1 MCMSAKTTYISQTE
15 APKKLFENYE
25 LAETYDEIVTSDG
38 EIRGLYRDVADQ
50 LGVIGTGRLDLY
62 QDIKDT
68 LFQSRDVTFNVY
80 GNDDGVNRTWPLDL
94 VPRIISADE
103 WEPIETGLAQ
113 RLKAIN
119 LFLGDIY
126 NGGREIVKDGII
138 DEQFLKGCIGYDE
151 NAIGLPQPM
160 NARALV
166 AGIDLV
172 RDENG
177 KYLIL
182 EDNLRTPSGVSYV
195 LENRSAVSKLLPG
208 LMGSTD
214 VRPVEQYPTL
224 LLRALQA
231 VAPASTN
238 GLPNVVLLTPGV
250 YNSAYFEHAFLA
262 QNMGIELVE
271 PRDLYVDEGQVFM
284 HTTRGGKK
292 VDVIYRRID
301 DEFMDPTVYRPDTQ
315 LGIPGVVD
323 VVRNQRVSV
332 ANAFGNGVA
341 DNKAMYVH
349 VPKMIEYYLGEKPI
363 LDNVET
369 CLMSDDEYRNEILA
383 DPTKHVIKTV
393 DGSGGYDIYIGP
405 TSTDEETKQ
414 IIESV
419 EANPQDY
426 IAQRVVKLSTHPTIV
441 DGRLEP
447 RHIDLRPFIV
457 GGEYIDVLPG
467 GLTRVALN
475 KGSLIVN
482 SSQGGGSKDTWV
494 LQRPGVTYSDGERP
508 LDLCGQPREEH
519 ILGRTSESL
528 YWAGRYL
535 ERIDATSRL
544 LISSYE
550 DVLGGF
556 GDESQLRWAELLEV
570 LSLTDEFEATNKE
583 ASGYAISRFLV
594 DDEDNRGS
602 IISCLNSVRDNL
614 RSFREKVPTD
624 LREVI
629 NDAWVEFS
637 IIDFEK
643 ELAEHPQIVLNKFK
657 RLVHTATGIAE
668 SNMSRNDAW
677 RMAKIG
683 RMTERALLIV
693 RLSEIYFARLLD
705 SERPPTVHHWA
716 GLLGNAGAVQE
727 YRKIYQTSVE
737 PMDAIEFL
745 LRNTTFSRSLI
756 WCIRQAEAHLVAME
770 ISPLETSASLHQCQ
784 IIRGKCERPLDQILG
799 SQPSYELNK
808 LAQSIEKMSDLIATD
823 YFGQQSR

>member
-1 MCMSAKTTYISQTE
+1 MSADTKYISKTE
-15 APKKLFENYE
+15 APKKLFCDYE
-25 LAETYDEIVTSDG
+25 KADTYDEIIKPDG
-38 EIRGLYRDVADQ
+38 SIREVYKNVADQ

-68 LFQSRDVTFNVY
+68 LFRSRDVTFNVY
-80 GNDDGVNRTWPLDL
+80 GNEDGTNRTWPLDL
-94 VPRIISADE
+94 VPRVISADE
-103 WEPIETGLAQ
+103 WEPVESGLAQ

-126 NGGREIVKDGII
+126 NGASEIINDGII
-138 DEQFLKGCIGYDE
+138 DEHFLKTCIGYDE

-208 LMGSTD
+208 LMGNTD

-231 VAPASTN
+231 VAPASTT

-301 DEFMDPTVYRPDTQ
+301 DEFMDPTVYNPDST
-315 LGIPGVVD
+315 LGVPGIVD

-349 VPKMIEYYLGEKPI
+349 VPKMIEYYLNERPI
-363 LDNVET
+363 LDNVDT
-369 CLMSDDEYRNEILA
+369 HLMADAEARRSILA
-383 DPTKHVIKTV
+383 DPTNHVIKTV
-393 DGSGGYDIYIGP
+393 NGSGGYDIYIGP
-405 TSTDEETKQ
+405 TSTDEETQ
-414 IIESV
+414 EIIASV
-419 EANPQDY
+419 ESNPDNY
-426 IAQRVVKLSTHPTIV
+426 IAQRVVKLSTHPTII

-467 GLTRVALN
+467 GLTRVALE
-475 KGSLIVN
+475 KGSLLVN

-494 LQRPGVTYSDGERP
+494 LQRPGVTYSDSERP

-519 ILGRTSESL
+519 ILGRASATL

-544 LISSYE
+544 LMSSYE

-556 GDESQLRWAELLEV
+556 GDDSKLRWAELLEV
-570 LSLTDEFEATNKE
+570 LSITDEFEETNKE

-594 DDEDNRGS
+594 DDENNAGS
-602 IISCLNSVRDNL
+602 IMSCLNSVRDNL

-657 RLVHTATGIAE
+657 RLVHTCTGIAE

-677 RMAKIG
+677 RMLNIG
-683 RMTERALLIV
+683 RMTERSLLIV
-693 RLSEIYFARLLD
+693 RLCEIYFARLLD
-705 SERPPTVHHWA
+705 SDQPPTVHHWA
-716 GLLGNAGAVQE
+716 GLLGTAGAVEE

-770 ISPLETSASLHQCQ
+770 INPLGTSSSLHQCQ
-784 IIRGKCERPLDQILG
+784 IIRGKCERPLEQMLG

-808 LAQSIEKMSDLIATD
+808 LAQSIEKMSDLVASD
-823 YFGQQSR
+823 YFGQSPR